1 MHKKVTVIGGGVAGL
16 SASVFLKEKG
26 FEVELIEA
34 SPKLGGR
41 ASSYFDSEENKYF
54 DNGQHIFAGWY
65 ENTFE
70 YLKIIGG
77 YLNLNFQKSLTIKFI
92 NSKTEI
98 FEFRASELPVPFNII
113 SGFIKYKALGFID
126 KISILRLLQYINKS
140 NRNYNKLLEL
150 NTDDL
155 FKIIPQSERCI
166 KYFWEPLILAI
177 FNSIPSKVSFE
188 IFRKIIQMAL
198 SKKHYS
204 SLVLSGKDLFS
215 TLVEGALKYFDK
227 NGVKVKLSERCEHIQ
242 IDSESII
249 YIKTSSGRNIES
261 DYFVLAVPFYYFSKI
276 FTEKDFDFF
285 FPKYV
290 ELESS
295 TVISVHIFFIDNLPG
310 DIIPFNEAGMLGVI
324 DCTIQW
330 IFKKAPHIISLTI
343 SAADYIE
350 KLKDK
355 TNQEIYELCLS
366 DLKKLF
372 ADIGNYEIKKYKVI
386 KEKRATFVSD
396 IDSGNRRI
404 EQISRIKN
412 MYIVGD
418 WVNTGLPSTIESAI
432 KSSKTMSEMLES

>member
-1 MHKKVTVIGGGVAGL
+1 MHKKVTIIGGGVAGL
-16 SASVFLKEKG
+16 STSVFLKEKG

-41 ASSYFDSEENKYF
+41 ASSYFDSEENEYF

-113 SGFIKYKALGFID
+113 SGFLKYKALGFSD
-126 KISILRLLQYINKS
+126 KIAILRLLRYINKS
-140 NRNYNKLLEL
+140 NINDKKLSIL
-150 NTDDL
+150 NTEDL
-155 FKIIPQSERCI
+155 FKIIPQSEKSI
-166 KYFWEPLILAI
+166 KYFWEPLILAV

-188 IFRKIIQMAL
+188 IFKKIIQMVL
-198 SKKHYS
+198 HKKRYS
-204 SLVLSGKDLFS
+204 SLVLSGKDLFT
-215 TLVEGALKYFDK
+215 TLVEGALKYFDI
-227 NGVKVKLSERCEHIQ
+227 NGVKVKLSERCEYIHIEN
-242 IDSESII
+242 DT
-249 YIKTSSGRNIES
+249 IKFVETSSGRKIES
-261 DYFVLAVPFYYFSKI
+261 DYFVLALPYFYFQRIFSKS
-276 FTEKDFDFF
+276 DFF
-285 FPKYV
+285 QYFPKYE

-295 TVISVHIFFIDNLPG
+295 AVISVHIFFWNNLPG
-310 DIIPFNEAGMLGVI
+310 DMIPFNESGMLGVI

-330 IFKKAPHIISLTI
+330 IFKKAPHILSLTI
-343 SAADYIE
+343 SAADYLE
-350 KLKDK
+350 QLKDK
-355 TNQEIYELCLS
+355 TNQEIYELCLA
-366 DLKKLF
+366 DLNTLF
-372 ADIGNYEIKKYKVI
+372 ADIRNYEIKKYKVI

-396 IDSGNRRI
+396 TDSEKRRI
-404 EQISRIKN
+404 EQTSRIKN

-432 KSSKTMSEMLES
+432 KSSKTMSEMLEC